1 MVLVLDSYVT
11 LLVVGLQLNAKSC
24 FDLGGDVP
32 QIKRLNE

>member
-24 FDLGGDVP
+24 FDLGGDGT
-32 QIKRLNE
+32 QI

>member
-11 LLVVGLQLNAKSC
+11 LLIVGLQLNAKSC

-32 QIKRLNE
+32 QI